1 MVRYECRC
9 HVFLKSHL
17 KTGITMLS
25 IYGKKLRPQ
34 HEMEKIISATSCVE
48 ERTLKKWQKIST
60 ADSGLIHII
69 VSGEVEFRR
78 DSDELCL
85 FTVTGQCIFGLSSM
99 YYNATHMYGLVRSNT
114 VVRSIKKEVFAQLMT
129 EKNLWPELTK
139 VLSWYICMLSKRD
152 DVLVA
157 RSAYS
162 VVREFLYEINDLI
175 VQQQRDINVYDY
187 IQEYTNL
194 ARSTIIKIL
203 SDLKKGQYIVVE
215 KGRLLNLT
223 ALPEK
228 Y

>member
-1 MVRYECRC
+1 
-9 HVFLKSHL
+9 
-17 KTGITMLS
+17 MLS
-25 IYGKKLRPQ
+25 IYAKKLRPQ
-34 HEMEKIISATSCVE
+34 NEMNAIIAATSGFE
-48 ERTLKKWQKIST
+48 EKTLKKWQKIST
-60 ADSGLIHII
+60 SDSQYIHII

-78 DSDELCL
+78 ESDELCM
-85 FTVTGQCIFGLSSM
+85 FTTQGSCVFGLSSM
-99 YYNATHMYGLVRSNT
+99 YYSSKHMYGLVRANT
-114 VVRSIKKEVFAQLMT
+114 VVRSIKKETFVQMLT
-129 EKNLWPELTK
+129 EHNLWPELTK
-139 VLSWYICMLSKRD
+139 VLSWYVCMLSKRD

-157 RSAYS
+157 RSAYA

-175 VQQQRDINVYDY
+175 VHHQRDINIYDY

>member
-1 MVRYECRC
+1 
-9 HVFLKSHL
+9 
-17 KTGITMLS
+17 MLS
-25 IYGKKLRPQ
+25 IYGKKLRP
-34 HEMEKIISATSCVE
+34 HDEMETIISATSSYE
-48 ERTLKKWQKIST
+48 EKTLKKWQKIST
-60 ADSGLIHII
+60 VDSEYIHVI

-78 DSDELCL
+78 VSDELCM
-85 FTVTGQCIFGLSSM
+85 FTLQGQCIFGLSAIF
-99 YYNATHMYGLVRSNT
+99 YNSSHMYGLVRANT
-114 VVRSIKKEVFAQLMT
+114 VVRSIKKDDFARLMT

-139 VLSWYICMLSKRD
+139 VLSWYICLLSKRD

-162 VVREFLYEINDLI
+162 VVREFLLEINELI
-175 VQQQRDINVYDY
+175 VNHQRDINVYDY

-215 KGRLLNLT
+215 KGRLINMT
-223 ALPEK
+223 SLPEK

>member
-1 MVRYECRC
+1 
-9 HVFLKSHL
+9 
-17 KTGITMLS
+17 MLS

-34 HEMEKIISATSCVE
+34 HEMEKIISATSGVE

-60 ADSGLIHII
+60 SDSDYIHII

-78 DSDELCL
+78 ESDELCM

-99 YYNATHMYGLVRSNT
+99 YYNATHMYGLVRTNT

-187 IQEYTNL
+187 TQEYTNL

>member
-1 MVRYECRC
+1 
-9 HVFLKSHL
+9 
-17 KTGITMLS
+17 MLS

-34 HEMEKIISATSCVE
+34 PEMEAIISATEGFE
-48 ERTLKKWQKIST
+48 EKTLKKWQKIST
-60 ADSGLIHII
+60 ADSQYIHII

-78 DSDELCL
+78 ESDELCM
-85 FTVTGQCIFGLSSM
+85 FTVTGQCVFGLSAIFYQS
-99 YYNATHMYGLVRSNT
+99 AHMYGLVCANT
-114 VVRSIKKEVFAQLMT
+114 VVRSIKKEAFAQLMT
-129 EKNLWPELTK
+129 EKKLWPELTK
-139 VLSWYICMLSKRD
+139 VLSWYICLLSKRD

-162 VVREFLYEINDLI
+162 VVREFLYEINELI
-175 VQQQRDINVYDY
+175 VHQQRDINIYDY

-223 ALPEK
+223 TLPEK

>member
-1 MVRYECRC
+1 
-9 HVFLKSHL
+9 
-17 KTGITMLS
+17 MLR
-25 IYGKKLRPQ
+25 IYANKLRPQ
-34 HEMEKIISATSCVE
+34 AEMEKIIAATSGVE
-48 ERTLKKWQKIST
+48 EKTLKKWQKLST
-60 ADSGLIHII
+60 ADSEYIHII

-78 DSDELCL
+78 ESDELCM
-85 FTVTGQCIFGLSSM
+85 FTVTGYCIFGLSSM
-99 YYNATHMYGLVRSNT
+99 YYQSAHMYGLVRANT
-114 VVRSIKKEVFAQLMT
+114 VVRSIKKEDFARLMT

-175 VQQQRDINVYDY
+175 VQHQRDINVYDY

-223 ALPEK
+223 SLPEK

>member
-1 MVRYECRC
+1 MPFRPIVNVLQRHPYVRPCPDE
-9 HVFLKSHL
+9 
-17 KTGITMLS
+17 
-25 IYGKKLRPQ
+25 YGRSLDQERGLRP
-34 HEMEKIISATSCVE
+34 
-48 ERTLKKWQKIST
+48 
-60 ADSGLIHII
+60 ADD
-69 VSGEVEFRR
+69 R
-78 DSDELCL
+78 
-85 FTVTGQCIFGLSSM
+85 
-99 YYNATHMYGLVRSNT
+99 
-114 VVRSIKKEVFAQLMT
+114 
-129 EKNLWPELTK
+129 KNLWPDLTK
-139 VLSWYICMLSKRD
+139 VLSWYICVMSKRD

-162 VVREFLYEINDLI
+162 VVREFLYEINDLT
-175 VQQQRDINVYDY
+175 VHQQRDINVYDY

>member
-1 MVRYECRC
+1 
-9 HVFLKSHL
+9 
-17 KTGITMLS
+17 
-25 IYGKKLRPQ
+25 
-34 HEMEKIISATSCVE
+34 
-48 ERTLKKWQKIST
+48 
-60 ADSGLIHII
+60 
-69 VSGEVEFRR
+69 
-78 DSDELCL
+78 
-85 FTVTGQCIFGLSSM
+85 
-99 YYNATHMYGLVRSNT
+99 
-114 VVRSIKKEVFAQLMT
+114 
-129 EKNLWPELTK
+129 
-139 VLSWYICMLSKRD
+139 MLSKRD

-162 VVREFLYEINDLI
+162 VDREFLYEINDLI

>member
-1 MVRYECRC
+1 
-9 HVFLKSHL
+9 
-17 KTGITMLS
+17 MLS
-25 IYGKKLRPQ
+25 IYANKLRP
-34 HEMEKIISATSCVE
+34 HDEMDAIISATSAYE
-48 ERTLKKWQKIST
+48 EKTLKKWQKIST
-60 ADSGLIHII
+60 VDSEYIHII

-78 DSDELCL
+78 ASDELCM
-85 FTVTGQCIFGLSSM
+85 FTLKGQCIFGLSAIF
-99 YYNATHMYGLVRSNT
+99 YNSSHMYGLVRANT
-114 VVRSIKKEVFAQLMT
+114 VVRAIKKDDFARLMT

-139 VLSWYICMLSKRD
+139 VLSWYICLLSKRD

-162 VVREFLYEINDLI
+162 VVREFLLEINELI
-175 VQQQRDINVYDY
+175 VHQQRDINVYDY

-215 KGRLLNLT
+215 KGRLINMT

>member
-1 MVRYECRC
+1 
-9 HVFLKSHL
+9 
-17 KTGITMLS
+17 MLS
-25 IYGKKLRPQ
+25 IYGKKLRP
-34 HEMEKIISATSCVE
+34 HSELDAIISATEGYE
-48 ERTLKKWQKIST
+48 EKTLKKWQKITTS
-60 ADSGLIHII
+60 DNDYIHII

-78 DSDELCL
+78 ESDELCMFML
-85 FTVTGQCIFGLSSM
+85 QGQCIFGLSSI
-99 YYNATHMYGLVRSNT
+99 YYQSSHMYGMVRT
-114 VVRSIKKEVFAQLMT
+114 TAVVRSIPKVVFAQLMT
-129 EKNLWPELTK
+129 EKNLWPQLTK

>member
-1 MVRYECRC
+1 
-9 HVFLKSHL
+9 
-17 KTGITMLS
+17 MLS
-25 IYGKKLRPQ
+25 IYAKKLRPQ
-34 HEMEKIISATSCVE
+34 QEMDAILSATSGLE

-60 ADSGLIHII
+60 VDSEYIHII

-78 DSDELCL
+78 ESDELCM
-85 FTVTGQCIFGLSSM
+85 FTVTGQCIFGLCSIFYSSS
-99 YYNATHMYGLVRSNT
+99 HMYGLVRANT
-114 VVRSIKKEVFAQLMT
+114 VVRSIKKEVFSQLMT

-175 VQQQRDINVYDY
+175 VHQQRDINVYDY

-203 SDLKKGQYIVVE
+203 SDLKKGHYIVVE

-223 ALPEK
+223 TLPEK

>member
-1 MVRYECRC
+1 
-9 HVFLKSHL
+9 
-17 KTGITMLS
+17 MLS

-34 HEMEKIISATSCVE
+34 PEMEAIISATEGFE
-48 ERTLKKWQKIST
+48 EKTLKKWQKIST
-60 ADSGLIHII
+60 ADSQYIHII

-78 DSDELCL
+78 ESDELCM
-85 FTVTGQCIFGLSSM
+85 FTVTGQCVFGLSAIFFQS
-99 YYNATHMYGLVRSNT
+99 AHMYGLVRANT
-114 VVRSIKKEVFAQLMT
+114 VVRSIKKEDFAQLMT

-139 VLSWYICMLSKRD
+139 VLSWYICLLSKRD

-162 VVREFLYEINDLI
+162 VVREFLYEINELI
-175 VQQQRDINVYDY
+175 VHQQRDINIYDY

-223 ALPEK
+223 TLPEK

>member
-1 MVRYECRC
+1 
-9 HVFLKSHL
+9 
-17 KTGITMLS
+17 
-25 IYGKKLRPQ
+25 
-34 HEMEKIISATSCVE
+34 
-48 ERTLKKWQKIST
+48 
-60 ADSGLIHII
+60 
-69 VSGEVEFRR
+69 
-78 DSDELCL
+78 
-85 FTVTGQCIFGLSSM
+85 
-99 YYNATHMYGLVRSNT
+99 
-114 VVRSIKKEVFAQLMT
+114 
-129 EKNLWPELTK
+129 
-139 VLSWYICMLSKRD
+139 MLSKRD

-157 RSAYS
+157 RSGYS